1 MQAIWMQNLA
11 TMLLGHAPTL
21 FEYRGLAPLI
31 CGQPVRVEA
40 KAGPDGLALRVRRTS
55 DNTVTMQGTATA

>member
-1 MQAIWMQNLA
+1 MQNLA
-11 TMLLGHAPTL
+11 AMLLGQAPKT
-21 FEYRGLAPLI
+21 FDYRGTAPLI

-40 KAGPDGLALRVRRTS
+40 RTGPDGIALRVRRTS